1 MAPIA
6 PHHRTRGMV
15 APQNPYWCGSRIMM
29 EYDTDVRCPQSP
41 QHWAG
46 AHITGRVRKVDARPF
61 SWTRELVKYDDFKSR
76 FVLPRVCWGLRSFLR
91 DGVARSLRIP
101 VTVLVCSDTPA
112 RQTRFESDLTPVT
125 CLFTFCVSASALW
138 YKVLCRLCTQTD
150 NVSRQPCHRR
160 GQIRMCRSA

>member
-46 AHITGRVRKVDARPF
+46 VHFTGRVRKVDARPF

-76 FVLPRVCWGLRSFLR
+76 LVLPRLRFGFIGL
-91 DGVARSLRIP
+91 
-101 VTVLVCSDTPA
+101 SD
-112 RQTRFESDLTPVT
+112 FSDSSVKILAFGAQNITKEP
-125 CLFTFCVSASALW
+125 
-138 YKVLCRLCTQTD
+138 
-150 NVSRQPCHRR
+150 H
-160 GQIRMCRSA
+160 

>member
-61 SWTRELVKYDDFKSR
+61 SRELVKYDDFMFIPK
-76 FVLPRVCWGLRSFLR
+76 LFLR
-91 DGVARSLRIP
+91 LLWFFRRTAALFSQIRTFPQLFRF
-101 VTVLVCSDTPA
+101 CSDLGNPGI
-112 RQTRFESDLTPVT
+112 RQIVRDSMLTG
-125 CLFTFCVSASALW
+125 
-138 YKVLCRLCTQTD
+138 R
-150 NVSRQPCHRR
+150 
-160 GQIRMCRSA
+160 